1 MAQNFKMVGDSFV
14 TYFFD
19 LNGLEEKQITSL

>member
-1 MAQNFKMVGDSFV
+1 MAQIFKMAGDSSV

-19 LNGLEEKQITSL
+19 LNGLEEKQITLL